1 VEKFTL
7 KEAMLLI
14 GDGATYRTV
23 NYYKEIYVNDVEKIG
38 GNYFVTQAFID
49 KVVKNREGNKVK
61 STEPRTK
68 EELLQVIEKLES
80 ETKQLQELLQE
91 YENSEVFEKADEGF
105 RVEVFSEQEYNLF
118 SERLTEWR
126 IQRKELELQEKE
138 IKSLEEQK
146 QFDRSQLEYFK
157 KANDRILDQHQKLIE
172 VIGQRNKI
180 EAVEKEVIPKQP
192 YDI

>member
-1 VEKFTL
+1 
-7 KEAMLLI
+7 MLLI

-38 GNYFVTQAFID
+38 GNYFVTQSFID
-49 KVVKNREGNKVK
+49 KVIKNREGNKVK

-80 ETKQLQELLQE
+80 EKKELQELLQD

-126 IQRKELELQEKE
+126 IQRKELELQENA

-172 VIGQRNKI
+172 LIGQRNKI

>member
-1 VEKFTL
+1 
-7 KEAMLLI
+7 MLGI
-14 GDGATYRTV
+14 SYRAVRYYTTTYA
-23 NYYKEIYVNDVEKIG
+23 NDVVREGK
-38 GNYFVTQAFID
+38 FVYVSDAFIK
-49 KVVKNREGNKVK
+49 KVAKNRVINENRIQ
-61 STEPRTK
+61 EPRTK
-68 EELLQVIEKLES
+68 
-80 ETKQLQELLQE
+80 QELLIEIDDLQKQLHQANE
-91 YENSEVFEKADEGF
+91 IISDLENSEVFEKADEGF

-126 IQRKELELQEKE
+126 VQRKEIELKEKE

-172 VIGQRNKI
+172 LIGQRNKI

>member
-14 GDGATYRTV
+14 GEGATYRTV

-38 GNYFVTQAFID
+38 GNYFVTQSFID
-49 KVVKNREGNKVK
+49 KVIKNREGNKVK

-68 EELLQVIEKLES
+68 EELLQVIVKLES
-80 ETKQLQELLQE
+80 EIKELRELLQD
-91 YENSEVFEKADEGF
+91 YESSEVFEKAGDGM
-105 RVEVFSEQEYNLF
+105 RVEVFSQDEYNLF
-118 SERLTEWR
+118 SERLTQWR

-172 VIGQRNKI
+172 LIGQRNKI

-192 YDI
+192 YDV

>member
-14 GDGATYRTV
+14 GEGATYRTV

-38 GNYFVTQAFID
+38 GNYFVTQSFID
-49 KVVKNREGNKVK
+49 KVIKNREGNKVK

-68 EELLQVIEKLES
+68 EELLQVIMKLEN
-80 ETKQLQELLQE
+80 EKKELQELLKE
-91 YENSEVFEKADEGF
+91 YENSEVFEKAGEGM
-105 RVEVFSEQEYNLF
+105 RVEVFSQDEYNLF
-118 SERLTEWR
+118 SERLTQWK

-157 KANDRILDQHQKLIE
+157 KANDRIIEQHQKLIE
-172 VIGQRNKI
+172 LIGQRNKI

-192 YDI
+192 YDV

>member
-1 VEKFTL
+1 MEKFTL

-14 GDGATYRTV
+14 GEGATYRTV

-38 GNYFVTQAFID
+38 GNYFVTQSFID
-49 KVVKNREGNKVK
+49 KVIKNREGNKVK

-68 EELLQVIEKLES
+68 EELLQVIVKLES
-80 ETKQLQELLQE
+80 EIKELRELLQD
-91 YENSEVFEKADEGF
+91 YESSEVFEKAGDGM
-105 RVEVFSEQEYNLF
+105 RVEVFSQDEYNLF
-118 SERLTEWR
+118 SERLTQWR

-172 VIGQRNKI
+172 LIGQRNKI

-192 YDI
+192 YDV

>member
-1 VEKFTL
+1 
-7 KEAMLLI
+7 MLLI

-49 KVVKNREGNKVK
+49 KVIKNREGNKVK

-68 EELLQVIEKLES
+68 EELLQVIKKLES
-80 ETKQLQELLQE
+80 ENKQLQELLQE